1 MISKIFRRKKK
12 KGRKE
17 IWSFQKMRKKPG
29 DATRLKMVIGVI
41 HTLMALSEVGVSMAT
56 DLVFFSVGNEC

>member
-1 MISKIFRRKKK
+1 
-12 KGRKE
+12 
-17 IWSFQKMRKKPG
+17 MRKKPG